1 MIILLRNHILH
12 ASHLM
17 DIAEMNICD
26 TAHKLG
32 ISEQTG
38 IREQTQNAAMPL
50 TLQESYWKWKS
61 LVGWLVGWGL
71 MALSAQI
78 GYIVP

>member
-38 IREQTQNAAMPL
+38 IREQTQNGAMPL

-61 LVGWLVGWGL
+61 LVGWLVG
-71 MALSAQI
+71 
-78 GYIVP
+78 V